1 MSRFG
6 RQQRRRA
13 GLTLLE
19 LVICLFVMAIIAAV
33 GTPRLIASLE
43 ANRTR
48 SAARRVAADLEY
60 ARQRAVTTSSEQV
73 VRFTTATSSYVIV
86 GMADPNH
93 PARTYTV
100 TLTDSPYACTFT
112 TSGLNSSG
120 EIRFGI
126 HGIPDRAANIVI
138 SSGSGQRTVAVE
150 LATGKVSIL

>member
-1 MSRFG
+1 MTRLG
-6 RQQRRRA
+6 RHDRRQA
-13 GLTLLE
+13 GLTLVE
-19 LVICLFVMAIIAAV
+19 LAICLFVMAIITAV
-33 GTPRLIASLE
+33 GTPRLLASLD

-48 SAARRVAADLEY
+48 TAARRVAADLEY
-60 ARQRAVTTSSEQV
+60 ARHRAVTTSSEQV

-86 GMADPNH
+86 GMADPNR

-100 TLTDSPYACTFT
+100 TLPDSPYSCTLAST
-112 TSGLNSSG
+112 GLNASG

-126 HGIPDRAANIVI
+126 HGLPDRAASIVI